1 MNGFWDINAGNLA
14 TIISVL
20 VALWRVHRVNSE
32 KIEQRHTENLVAMA
46 KVAVNQ
52 VHNDECID
60 ALKKSFNE
68 LQKEFNTYV
77 RSQ

>member
-14 TIISVL
+14 TIVSVL
-20 VALWRVHRVNSE
+20 AALWRVHKVNSE
-32 KIEQRHTENLVAMA
+32 KIEKRHTENLVAMA

-52 VHNDECID
+52 EHNDECID